1 MMKKYFLFSILA
13 ISINLIS
20 QDAISEEFLD
30 RCKHENCYMDRI
42 EEMISLVLPEGS
54 KIESIE
60 KSEFPGIYKVYFGDL
75 QPLYVS
81 KDGKYFIYGQM
92 FKINWN
98 TAGVGSFAGQ
108 NYRSVAPNVDNLTD
122 LDILEKRLLLM
133 QEIKIS
139 ELISFE
145 SKRQQYELTVF
156 TDVDCGYCRKL
167 HKEIKQYND
176 LGITIRYAAF
186 PRSGLGT
193 DAFTKMVGAWC
204 SVDSKKAI
212 TDLKNGKNQS
222 LSFCDSQPVAKHY
235 AIGKKLGVTGTPA
248 IITETGDLLPGYYSA
263 EDLLKKLKG

>member
-1 MMKKYFLFSILA
+1 MFKNYFLFIALCFSVIV
-13 ISINLIS
+13 IS
-20 QDAISEEFLD
+20 QNIISENAMNS
-30 RCKHENCYMDRI
+30 CKDENCYKERV
-42 EEMISLVLPEGS
+42 EEMVSLILPTGTI
-54 KIESIE
+54 IESIE
-60 KSEFPGIYKVYFGDL
+60 RSEFPGIYKVYYGDI

-81 KDGKYFIYGQM
+81 ESGNYFMFGQM
-92 FKINWN
+92 FKID
-98 TAGVGSFAGQ
+98 SQ
-108 NYRSVAPNVDNLTD
+108 NANKPVIKNITD
-122 LDILEKRLLLM
+122 KDISIRRQSLM
-133 QEIKIS
+133 QEIKTS

-145 SKRQQYELTVF
+145 SKRQQYDLTVF

-204 SVDSKKAI
+204 SADSKKAI
-212 TDLKNGKNQS
+212 TNLKDGKNPN
-222 LSFCDSQPVAKHY
+222 LNFCDSQPVAKHY

>member
-1 MMKKYFLFSILA
+1 MKKYLLFVTIIFCLYSIA
-13 ISINLIS
+13 EESS
-20 QDAISEEFLD
+20 DFSEK
-30 RCKHENCYMDRI
+30 RKI
-42 EEMISLVLPEGS
+42 EYIKNQISLILPEGS
-54 KIESIE
+54 SILSIE
-60 KSEFPGIYKVYFGDL
+60 KSEFPGIYKVFYGDI
-75 QPLYVS
+75 QPIYVS
-81 KDGKYFIYGQM
+81 EEGSYFIYGNM
-92 FKINWN
+92 FKIESNKIMTGGN
-98 TAGVGSFAGQ
+98 EAGALFTYYPVIK
-108 NYRSVAPNVDNLTD
+108 NITD
-122 LDILEKRLLLM
+122 LDITKRRITLM
-133 QEIKIS
+133 KDIKK
-139 ELISFE
+139 ENLISFE
-145 SKRQQYELTVF
+145 AKDQIFDLTVF

-167 HKEIKQYND
+167 HNEIQQYND

-212 TDLKNGKNQS
+212 TNLKGGKNPS

>member
-1 MMKKYFLFSILA
+1 MFKNYFLFIALCFSVIV
-13 ISINLIS
+13 IS
-20 QDAISEEFLD
+20 QNIISENAMNS
-30 RCKHENCYMDRI
+30 CKDENCYKERVK
-42 EEMISLVLPEGS
+42 EMVSLILPTGTI
-54 KIESIE
+54 IESIE
-60 KSEFPGIYKVYFGDL
+60 RSEFPGIYKVYYGDI

-81 KDGKYFIYGQM
+81 ESGNYFMFGQM
-92 FKINWN
+92 FKID
-98 TAGVGSFAGQ
+98 SQ
-108 NYRSVAPNVDNLTD
+108 NANKPVIKNITD
-122 LDILEKRLLLM
+122 KDISIRRQSLM
-133 QEIKIS
+133 QEIKTS

-145 SKRQQYELTVF
+145 SKREQYDLTVF

-204 SVDSKKAI
+204 SADSKKAI
-212 TDLKNGKNQS
+212 TNLKDGKNPN
-222 LSFCDSQPVAKHY
+222 LNFCDSQPVAKHY

>member
-1 MMKKYFLFSILA
+1 MFKNYFLFIALCFSVIV
-13 ISINLIS
+13 IS
-20 QDAISEEFLD
+20 QNIISENAMNSCND
-30 RCKHENCYMDRI
+30 ENCYKERV
-42 EEMISLVLPEGS
+42 EEMVSLILPTGTI
-54 KIESIE
+54 IESIE
-60 KSEFPGIYKVYFGDL
+60 RSEFPGIYKVYYGDI

-81 KDGKYFIYGQM
+81 ESGNYFMFGQM
-92 FKINWN
+92 FKID
-98 TAGVGSFAGQ
+98 SQ
-108 NYRSVAPNVDNLTD
+108 NANKPVIKNITD
-122 LDILEKRLLLM
+122 KDISIRRQSLM
-133 QEIKIS
+133 QEIKTS

-145 SKRQQYELTVF
+145 SKREQYDLTVF

-204 SVDSKKAI
+204 SADSKKAI
-212 TDLKNGKNQS
+212 TNLKDGKNPN
-222 LSFCDSQPVAKHY
+222 LNFCDSQPVAKHY

>member
-1 MMKKYFLFSILA
+1 MFKNYFLFIALCFSVIV
-13 ISINLIS
+13 IS
-20 QDAISEEFLD
+20 QNIISENALNS
-30 RCKHENCYMDRI
+30 CKDENCYKERV
-42 EEMISLVLPEGS
+42 EEMVSLILPTGS
-54 KIESIE
+54 TIESIE
-60 KSEFPGIYKVYFGDL
+60 RSEFPGIYKVYYGDI

-81 KDGKYFIYGQM
+81 ESGNYFMFGQM
-92 FKINWN
+92 FKIDR
-98 TAGVGSFAGQ
+98 Q
-108 NYRSVAPNVDNLTD
+108 NANKPVIKNITD
-122 LDILEKRLLLM
+122 KDISIRRQSLM
-133 QEIKIS
+133 QEIKTS

-145 SKRQQYELTVF
+145 SKREQYDLTVF

-204 SVDSKKAI
+204 SADSKKAI
-212 TDLKNGKNQS
+212 TNLKDGKNPN
-222 LSFCDSQPVAKHY
+222 LNFCDSQPVAKHY

>member
-1 MMKKYFLFSILA
+1 MFKNYFLFIALCFSVIV
-13 ISINLIS
+13 IS
-20 QDAISEEFLD
+20 QNIISENAMNS
-30 RCKHENCYMDRI
+30 CKDENCYKERV
-42 EEMISLVLPEGS
+42 EEMVSLILPTGTI
-54 KIESIE
+54 IESIE
-60 KSEFPGIYKVYFGDL
+60 RSEFPGIYKVYYGDI

-81 KDGKYFIYGQM
+81 ESGNYFMFGQM
-92 FKINWN
+92 FKID
-98 TAGVGSFAGQ
+98 SQ
-108 NYRSVAPNVDNLTD
+108 NANKPVIKNITD
-122 LDILEKRLLLM
+122 KDISIRRQSLM
-133 QEIKIS
+133 QEIKTS

-145 SKRQQYELTVF
+145 SKREQYDLTVF

-204 SVDSKKAI
+204 SADSKKAI
-212 TDLKNGKNQS
+212 TNLKDGKNPN
-222 LSFCDSQPVAKHY
+222 LNFCDSQPVAKHY

>member
-1 MMKKYFLFSILA
+1 MF
-13 ISINLIS
+13 
-20 QDAISEEFLD
+20 
-30 RCKHENCYMDRI
+30 
-42 EEMISLVLPEGS
+42 
-54 KIESIE
+54 
-60 KSEFPGIYKVYFGDL
+60 
-75 QPLYVS
+75 
-81 KDGKYFIYGQM
+81 GQM
-92 FKINWN
+92 FKID
-98 TAGVGSFAGQ
+98 SQ
-108 NYRSVAPNVDNLTD
+108 NANKPVIKNITD
-122 LDILEKRLLLM
+122 KDISIRRQSLM
-133 QEIKIS
+133 QEIKTS

-145 SKRQQYELTVF
+145 SKRQQYDLTVF

-204 SVDSKKAI
+204 SADSKKAI
-212 TDLKNGKNQS
+212 TNLKDGKNPN
-222 LSFCDSQPVAKHY
+222 LNFCDSQPVAKHY

>member
-1 MMKKYFLFSILA
+1 MFKNYFLFIALCFSVIV
-13 ISINLIS
+13 IS
-20 QDAISEEFLD
+20 QNIISENAMNS
-30 RCKHENCYMDRI
+30 CKDENCYKERV
-42 EEMISLVLPEGS
+42 EEMVSLILPTGTI
-54 KIESIE
+54 IESIE
-60 KSEFPGIYKVYFGDL
+60 RSEFPGIYKVYYGDI

-81 KDGKYFIYGQM
+81 ESGNYFMFGQM
-92 FKINWN
+92 FKIDR
-98 TAGVGSFAGQ
+98 Q
-108 NYRSVAPNVDNLTD
+108 NANKPVIKNITD
-122 LDILEKRLLLM
+122 KDISIRRQSLM
-133 QEIKIS
+133 QEIKTS

-145 SKRQQYELTVF
+145 SKREQYDLTVF

-204 SVDSKKAI
+204 SADSKKAI
-212 TDLKNGKNQS
+212 TNLKDGKNPN
-222 LSFCDSQPVAKHY
+222 LNFCDSQPVAKHY

>member
-1 MMKKYFLFSILA
+1 MFKNYFLFIALCFSVIV
-13 ISINLIS
+13 IS
-20 QDAISEEFLD
+20 QNIISENAMNS
-30 RCKHENCYMDRI
+30 CKDENCYKERV
-42 EEMISLVLPEGS
+42 EEMVSLILPTGTI
-54 KIESIE
+54 IESIE
-60 KSEFPGIYKVYFGDL
+60 RSEFPGIYKVYYGDI

-81 KDGKYFIYGQM
+81 ESGNYFMFGQM
-92 FKINWN
+92 FKID
-98 TAGVGSFAGQ
+98 SQ
-108 NYRSVAPNVDNLTD
+108 NANKPVIKNITD
-122 LDILEKRLLLM
+122 KDISIRRQSLM
-133 QEIKIS
+133 QEIKTS

-145 SKRQQYELTVF
+145 SKRQQYDLTVF

-204 SVDSKKAI
+204 SADSKKAI
-212 TDLKNGKNQS
+212 TNLKDGKNPN
-222 LSFCDSQPVAKHY
+222 LTFCDSQPVAKHY

>member
-1 MMKKYFLFSILA
+1 MFKNYFLFIALCFSVIV
-13 ISINLIS
+13 IS
-20 QDAISEEFLD
+20 QNIITENAMNSCND
-30 RCKHENCYMDRI
+30 ENCYKERV
-42 EEMISLVLPEGS
+42 EEMVSLILPTGS
-54 KIESIE
+54 TIESIE
-60 KSEFPGIYKVYFGDL
+60 RSEFPGIYKVYYGDI

-81 KDGKYFIYGQM
+81 ESGNYFMFGQM
-92 FKINWN
+92 FKID
-98 TAGVGSFAGQ
+98 SQ
-108 NYRSVAPNVDNLTD
+108 NANKPVIKNITD
-122 LDILEKRLLLM
+122 KDISIRRQSLM
-133 QEIKIS
+133 QEIKTS

-145 SKRQQYELTVF
+145 SKRQQYDLTVF

-204 SVDSKKAI
+204 SADSKKAI
-212 TDLKNGKNQS
+212 TNLKDGKNPN
-222 LSFCDSQPVAKHY
+222 LTFCDSQPVAKHY
-235 AIGKKLGVTGTPA
+235 AIGKKLGVKGTPA

>member
-1 MMKKYFLFSILA
+1 MFKNYFLFIALCFSVIV
-13 ISINLIS
+13 IS
-20 QDAISEEFLD
+20 QNIIT
-30 RCKHENCYMDRI
+30 ENAMNSCNDESCYKERV
-42 EEMISLVLPEGS
+42 EEMVSLILPSGS
-54 KIESIE
+54 TIESIE
-60 KSEFPGIYKVYFGDL
+60 RSEFPGIYKVYYGDI

-81 KDGKYFIYGQM
+81 ESGNYFMFGQM
-92 FKINWN
+92 FKID
-98 TAGVGSFAGQ
+98 SQ
-108 NYRSVAPNVDNLTD
+108 NANKPVIKNITD
-122 LDILEKRLLLM
+122 KDISIRRQSLM
-133 QEIKIS
+133 QEIKTS
-139 ELISFE
+139 ELISFK
-145 SKRQQYELTVF
+145 SKREQYDLTVF

-204 SVDSKKAI
+204 SADSKKAI
-212 TDLKNGKNQS
+212 TNLKDGKNPN
-222 LSFCDSQPVAKHY
+222 LNFCDSQPVAKHY

>member
-1 MMKKYFLFSILA
+1 MFKNYFLFIALCFSVIV
-13 ISINLIS
+13 IS
-20 QDAISEEFLD
+20 QNIITENAMNSCND
-30 RCKHENCYMDRI
+30 ENCYKERV
-42 EEMISLVLPEGS
+42 EEMVSLILPTGTI
-54 KIESIE
+54 IESIE
-60 KSEFPGIYKVYFGDL
+60 RSEFPGIYKVYYGDI

-81 KDGKYFIYGQM
+81 ESGNYFMFGQM
-92 FKINWN
+92 FKID
-98 TAGVGSFAGQ
+98 SQ
-108 NYRSVAPNVDNLTD
+108 NANKPVIKNITD
-122 LDILEKRLLLM
+122 KDISIRRQSLM
-133 QEIKIS
+133 QEIKTS

-145 SKRQQYELTVF
+145 SKREQYDLTVF

-204 SVDSKKAI
+204 SADSKKAI
-212 TDLKNGKNQS
+212 TNLKDGKNPN
-222 LSFCDSQPVAKHY
+222 LNFCDSQPVAKHY

>member
-1 MMKKYFLFSILA
+1 MFKNYFLFIALCFSI
-13 ISINLIS
+13 IVIS
-20 QDAISEEFLD
+20 QNIISENAMNSCND
-30 RCKHENCYMDRI
+30 ENCYKEQI
-42 EEMISLVLPEGS
+42 EEMISFILPEGS

-60 KSEFPGIYKVYFGDL
+60 RSEFPGIYKVYYGDI

-81 KDGKYFIYGQM
+81 ASGNYFMCGQM
-92 FKINWN
+92 FKIDR
-98 TAGVGSFAGQ
+98 Q
-108 NYRSVAPNVDNLTD
+108 NANKPVINNITD
-122 LDILEKRLLLM
+122 KDIATRRQSLM
-133 QEIKIS
+133 QEIKTS

-193 DAFTKMVGAWC
+193 NAFTKMVGAWC
-204 SVDSKKAI
+204 SDDSKKAI
-212 TDLKNGKNQS
+212 TNLKNGKNPS

>member
-1 MMKKYFLFSILA
+1 MFKNYFLFIALCFSVIV
-13 ISINLIS
+13 IS
-20 QDAISEEFLD
+20 QNIITENAMNSCND
-30 RCKHENCYMDRI
+30 ENCYKERV
-42 EEMISLVLPEGS
+42 EEMVSLILPTGTI
-54 KIESIE
+54 IESIE
-60 KSEFPGIYKVYFGDL
+60 RSEFPGIYKVYYGDI

-81 KDGKYFIYGQM
+81 ESGNYFMFGQM
-92 FKINWN
+92 FKIDR
-98 TAGVGSFAGQ
+98 Q
-108 NYRSVAPNVDNLTD
+108 NANKPVIKNITD
-122 LDILEKRLLLM
+122 KDISIRRQSLM
-133 QEIKIS
+133 QEIKTS

-145 SKRQQYELTVF
+145 SKREQYDLTVF

-204 SVDSKKAI
+204 SADSKKAI
-212 TDLKNGKNQS
+212 TNLKDGKNPN
-222 LSFCDSQPVAKHY
+222 LTFCDSQPVAKHY

>member
-1 MMKKYFLFSILA
+1 MFKNYFLFIALCFSVIV
-13 ISINLIS
+13 IS
-20 QDAISEEFLD
+20 QNIITENAMNSCND
-30 RCKHENCYMDRI
+30 ENCYKERV
-42 EEMISLVLPEGS
+42 EEMVSLILPTGTI
-54 KIESIE
+54 IESIE
-60 KSEFPGIYKVYFGDL
+60 RSEFPGIYKVYYGDI

-81 KDGKYFIYGQM
+81 ESGNYFMFGQM
-92 FKINWN
+92 FKID
-98 TAGVGSFAGQ
+98 SQ
-108 NYRSVAPNVDNLTD
+108 NANKPVIKNITD
-122 LDILEKRLLLM
+122 KDISIRRQSLM
-133 QEIKIS
+133 QEIKTS

-145 SKRQQYELTVF
+145 SKREQYDLTVF

-204 SVDSKKAI
+204 SADSKKAI
-212 TDLKNGKNQS
+212 TNLKDGKNPN
-222 LSFCDSQPVAKHY
+222 LTFCDSQPVAKHY